1 MPGNIERK
9 GQLIVNIVLVAAL
22 AALWI
27 VFLVTRDRIAYVDTA
42 SLLNQSN
49 LALEAQSALESK
61 IGEFQAEIARKEQE
75 IQVLRDVYEKSED
88 KATIQAEL
96 EDRIATYQEY
106 TESIQ
111 TQFEE
116 LRNETMTPV
125 YASINDALEQYGDK
139 RRFHLI
145 LGATSAGNVVFGRSA
160 ANITDAV
167 VEFVNRRPPEG
178 AAE

>member
-88 KATIQAEL
+88 KATIC
-96 EDRIATYQEY
+96 
-106 TESIQ
+106 
-111 TQFEE
+111 
-116 LRNETMTPV
+116 
-125 YASINDALEQYGDK
+125 
-139 RRFHLI
+139 
-145 LGATSAGNVVFGRSA
+145 
-160 ANITDAV
+160 
-167 VEFVNRRPPEG
+167 
-178 AAE
+178 